1 MKFKK
6 SISKVLVLFL
16 ALSIVF
22 AAPGKKV
29 YADAYKVVTIGAD
42 LTQSQKEDMLK
53 YFKVNKK
60 EVNLLEVTKKEEDKY
75 LNGIATQKEIGTRS
89 ISCSYVEPTNKGGI
103 NVTTH
108 NIYWVTESMIKN
120 ALITA
125 GIENAEVKAAAPF
138 NVSGTAALT
147 GILKGFEN
155 SKGGKKIDE
164 NKKKAANEEMVVTG
178 KLGDKIGQDEAASLI
193 NEIKKEVIKE
203 KPGTQKEIEK
213 IVVNIVNNFNQSLNQ
228 DDIKKITALMDKINK
243 LDLDFNKIKS
253 QLNDVTKQLKGT
265 LTSEEAKG
273 FFAKLFEAIKNFFT
287 SIFGGGEEKQEAF
300 NMINTNLK
308 ITRLNI

>member
-1 MKFKK
+1 MSCKK

-16 ALSIVF
+16 TLSIVLGF
-22 AAPGKKV
+22 TEKKV

-42 LTQSQKEDMLK
+42 LNQSQKEDMLK
-53 YFKVNKK
+53 YFKVKK
-60 EVNLLEVTKKEEDKY
+60 EEVNLLEVTKEEEDKY
-75 LNGIATQKEIGTRS
+75 LSGIATQKEIGTRS

-103 NVTTH
+103 NVETH

-164 NKKKAANEEMVVTG
+164 NKKKAANEEIMLTG

-193 NEIKKEVIKE
+193 NEIKKEVVKE
-203 KPGTQKEIEK
+203 RPETQKEIEN
-213 IVVNIVNNFNQSLNQ
+213 IVVNIVNNYNQSLSEE
-228 DDIKKITALMDKINK
+228 DIEKITALMDKINS
-243 LDLDFNKIKS
+243 LDLDFDKIKS
-253 QLNDVTKQLKGT
+253 QLNDVTKQLQGV

-273 FFAKLFEAIKNFFT
+273 FFAKLFEAIKNLIT
-287 SIFGGGEEKQEAF
+287 SIFGG
-300 NMINTNLK
+300 
-308 ITRLNI
+308 

>member
-1 MKFKK
+1 MSCKK

-16 ALSIVF
+16 TFSIVLGF
-22 AAPGKKV
+22 TEKKV

-42 LTQSQKEDMLK
+42 LNQSQKEDMLK
-53 YFKVNKK
+53 YFKVKK
-60 EVNLLEVTKKEEDKY
+60 EEVNLLEVTKEEEDKY
-75 LNGIATQKEIGTRS
+75 LSGIATQKEIGTRS

-103 NVTTH
+103 NVETH

-164 NKKKAANEEMVVTG
+164 NKKKAANEEIMLTG

-193 NEIKKEVIKE
+193 NEIKKEVVKE
-203 KPGTQKEIEK
+203 RPETQKEIEN
-213 IVVNIVNNFNQSLNQ
+213 IVVNIVNNYNQSLSKE
-228 DDIKKITALMDKINK
+228 DIEKITALMDKINS
-243 LDLDFNKIKS
+243 LDLDFDKIKS
-253 QLNDVTKQLKGT
+253 QLNDVTKQLQGV

-273 FFAKLFEAIKNFFT
+273 FFAKLFEAIKNLIT
-287 SIFGGGEEKQEAF
+287 SIFGG
-300 NMINTNLK
+300 
-308 ITRLNI
+308 

>member
-1 MKFKK
+1 MSCKK

-16 ALSIVF
+16 TLSIVLGF
-22 AAPGKKV
+22 TEKKV

-42 LTQSQKEDMLK
+42 LNQSQKEDMLK
-53 YFKVNKK
+53 YFKVKK
-60 EVNLLEVTKKEEDKY
+60 EEVNLLEVTKEEEDKY
-75 LNGIATQKEIGTRS
+75 LSGIATQKEIGTRS

-103 NVTTH
+103 NVETY

-164 NKKKAANEEMVVTG
+164 NKKKAANEEIMLTG

-193 NEIKKEVIKE
+193 NEIKKEVVKE
-203 KPGTQKEIEK
+203 RPETQKEIEN
-213 IVVNIVNNFNQSLNQ
+213 IVVNIVNNYNQSLSKE
-228 DDIKKITALMDKINK
+228 DIEKITALMDKINS
-243 LDLDFNKIKS
+243 LDLDFDKIKS
-253 QLNDVTKQLKGT
+253 QLNDVTKQLQGV

-273 FFAKLFEAIKNFFT
+273 FFAKLFEAIKNLIT
-287 SIFGGGEEKQEAF
+287 SIFGG
-300 NMINTNLK
+300 
-308 ITRLNI
+308 

>member
-1 MKFKK
+1 MSCKK

-16 ALSIVF
+16 TLSIALGF
-22 AAPGKKV
+22 TEKKV

-42 LTQSQKEDMLK
+42 LNQSQKEDMLK
-53 YFKVNKK
+53 YFKVKK
-60 EVNLLEVTKKEEDKY
+60 EEVNLLEVTKEEEDKY
-75 LNGIATQKEIGTRS
+75 LSGIATQKEIGTRS

-103 NVTTH
+103 NVETH

-164 NKKKAANEEMVVTG
+164 NKKKAANEEIMLTG

-193 NEIKKEVIKE
+193 NEIKKEVVKE
-203 KPGTQKEIEK
+203 RPETQKEIEK
-213 IVVNIVNNFNQSLNQ
+213 IVVNIVNNYNQSLSKE
-228 DDIKKITALMDKINK
+228 DIEKITALMDKINS
-243 LDLDFNKIKS
+243 LDLDFDKIKS
-253 QLNDVTKQLKGT
+253 QLNDVTKQLQGV

-273 FFAKLFEAIKNFFT
+273 FFAKFFEAIKNLIT
-287 SIFGGGEEKQEAF
+287 SIFGG
-300 NMINTNLK
+300 
-308 ITRLNI
+308 

>member
-1 MKFKK
+1 MSCKK
-6 SISKVLVLFL
+6 STSKVLVLFL
-16 ALSIVF
+16 TLSIVLGF
-22 AAPGKKV
+22 TEKKV

-42 LTQSQKEDMLK
+42 LNQSQKEDMLK
-53 YFKVNKK
+53 YFKVKK
-60 EVNLLEVTKKEEDKY
+60 EEVNLLEVTKEEEDKY
-75 LNGIATQKEIGTRS
+75 LSGIATQKEIGTRS

-103 NVTTH
+103 NVETH

-164 NKKKAANEEMVVTG
+164 NKKKAANEEIMLTG

-193 NEIKKEVIKE
+193 NEIKKEVVKE
-203 KPGTQKEIEK
+203 RPETQKEIEN
-213 IVVNIVNNFNQSLNQ
+213 IVVNIVNNYNQSLSKE
-228 DDIKKITALMDKINK
+228 DIEKITALMDKINS
-243 LDLDFNKIKS
+243 LDLDFDKIKS
-253 QLNDVTKQLKGT
+253 QLNDVTKQLQGV

-273 FFAKLFEAIKNFFT
+273 FFAKLFEAIKNLIT
-287 SIFGGGEEKQEAF
+287 SIFGG
-300 NMINTNLK
+300 
-308 ITRLNI
+308 

>member
-1 MKFKK
+1 MSCKK

-16 ALSIVF
+16 TLSIVLGF
-22 AAPGKKV
+22 TEKKV

-42 LTQSQKEDMLK
+42 LNQSQKEDMLK
-53 YFKVNKK
+53 YFKVKK
-60 EVNLLEVTKKEEDKY
+60 EEVNLLEVTKKEEDKY
-75 LNGIATQKEIGTRS
+75 LSGIATQKEIGTRS

-103 NVTTH
+103 NVETH

-164 NKKKAANEEMVVTG
+164 NKKKAANEEIMLTG

-193 NEIKKEVIKE
+193 NEIKKEVVKE
-203 KPGTQKEIEK
+203 RPETQKEIEN
-213 IVVNIVNNFNQSLNQ
+213 IVVNIVNNYNQSLSKE
-228 DDIKKITALMDKINK
+228 DIEKITALMDKINS
-243 LDLDFNKIKS
+243 LDLDFDKIKS
-253 QLNDVTKQLKGT
+253 QLNDVTKQLQGV

-273 FFAKLFEAIKNFFT
+273 FFAKLFEAIKNLIT
-287 SIFGGGEEKQEAF
+287 SIFGG
-300 NMINTNLK
+300 
-308 ITRLNI
+308 

>member
-1 MKFKK
+1 MSCKK

-16 ALSIVF
+16 TLSIVLGF
-22 AAPGKKV
+22 TEKKV

-42 LTQSQKEDMLK
+42 LNQSQKEDMLK
-53 YFKVNKK
+53 YFKVKK
-60 EVNLLEVTKKEEDKY
+60 EEVNLLEVNKEEEDKY
-75 LNGIATQKEIGTRS
+75 LSGIATQKEIGTRS

-103 NVTTH
+103 NVETH

-164 NKKKAANEEMVVTG
+164 NKKKAANEEIMLTG

-193 NEIKKEVIKE
+193 NEIKKEVVKE
-203 KPGTQKEIEK
+203 RPETQKEIEN
-213 IVVNIVNNFNQSLNQ
+213 IVVNIVNNYNQSLSKE
-228 DDIKKITALMDKINK
+228 DIEKITALMDKINS
-243 LDLDFNKIKS
+243 LDLDFDKIKS
-253 QLNDVTKQLKGT
+253 QLNDVTKQLQGV

-273 FFAKLFEAIKNFFT
+273 FFAKLFEAIKNLIT
-287 SIFGGGEEKQEAF
+287 SIFGG
-300 NMINTNLK
+300 
-308 ITRLNI
+308 

>member
-1 MKFKK
+1 MSCKK

-16 ALSIVF
+16 TLSIVLGF
-22 AAPGKKV
+22 TEKKV

-42 LTQSQKEDMLK
+42 LNQSQKEDMLK
-53 YFKVNKK
+53 YFKVKK
-60 EVNLLEVTKKEEDKY
+60 EEVNLLEVTKEEEDKY
-75 LNGIATQKEIGTRS
+75 LSGIATQKEIGTRS

-103 NVTTH
+103 NVETH

-164 NKKKAANEEMVVTG
+164 NKKKAANEEIMLTG

-193 NEIKKEVIKE
+193 NEIKKEVVKE
-203 KPGTQKEIEK
+203 RPETQKEIEN
-213 IVVNIVNNFNQSLNQ
+213 IVVNIVNNYNQSLSKE
-228 DDIKKITALMDKINK
+228 DIEKITALMDKINS
-243 LDLDFNKIKS
+243 LDLDFDKIKS
-253 QLNDVTKQLKGT
+253 QLNDVTKQLQGV

-273 FFAKLFEAIKNFFT
+273 FFAKLFEAIKNLIT
-287 SIFGGGEEKQEAF
+287 SIFGG
-300 NMINTNLK
+300 
-308 ITRLNI
+308 

>member
-1 MKFKK
+1 MSCKK

-16 ALSIVF
+16 TLSIVLGF
-22 AAPGKKV
+22 TEKKV

-42 LTQSQKEDMLK
+42 LNQSQKEDMLK
-53 YFKVNKK
+53 YFKVKK
-60 EVNLLEVTKKEEDKY
+60 EEVNLLEVTKEEEDKY
-75 LNGIATQKEIGTRS
+75 LSGIATQKEIGTRS

-103 NVTTH
+103 NVETH

-164 NKKKAANEEMVVTG
+164 NKKKAANEEIMLTG

-193 NEIKKEVIKE
+193 NEIKKEVVKE
-203 KPGTQKEIEK
+203 RPETQKEIEN
-213 IVVNIVNNFNQSLNQ
+213 IVVNIVNNYNQSLSKE
-228 DDIKKITALMDKINK
+228 DIEKITALMDKINS
-243 LDLDFNKIKS
+243 LDLDFDKIKS
-253 QLNDVTKQLKGT
+253 QLNDVTKQLQGV

-273 FFAKLFEAIKNFFT
+273 FFAKLFEAIKNLIT
-287 SIFGGGEEKQEAF
+287 SIFDG
-300 NMINTNLK
+300 
-308 ITRLNI
+308 

>member
-1 MKFKK
+1 MSCKK

-16 ALSIVF
+16 TLSIVLGF
-22 AAPGKKV
+22 TEKKV

-42 LTQSQKEDMLK
+42 LNQSQKEDMLK
-53 YFKVNKK
+53 YFKVKK
-60 EVNLLEVTKKEEDKY
+60 EEVNLLEVNKEEEDKY
-75 LNGIATQKEIGTRS
+75 LSGIATQKEIGTRS

-103 NVTTH
+103 NVETH

-164 NKKKAANEEMVVTG
+164 NKKKAANEEIMLTG

-193 NEIKKEVIKE
+193 NEIKKEVVKE
-203 KPGTQKEIEK
+203 RPETQKEIEK
-213 IVVNIVNNFNQSLNQ
+213 IVVNIVNNYNQSLSKE
-228 DDIKKITALMDKINK
+228 DIEKITALMDKINS
-243 LDLDFNKIKS
+243 LDLDFDKIKS
-253 QLNDVTKQLKGT
+253 QLNDVTKQLQGV

-273 FFAKLFEAIKNFFT
+273 FFAKLFEAIKNLIT
-287 SIFGGGEEKQEAF
+287 SIFGG
-300 NMINTNLK
+300 
-308 ITRLNI
+308 

>member
-1 MKFKK
+1 MSCKK

-16 ALSIVF
+16 TISIVLGF
-22 AAPGKKV
+22 TEKKV

-42 LTQSQKEDMLK
+42 LNQSQKEDMLK
-53 YFKVNKK
+53 YFKVKK
-60 EVNLLEVTKKEEDKY
+60 EEVNLLEVTKEEEDKY
-75 LNGIATQKEIGTRS
+75 LSGIATQKEIGTRS

-103 NVTTH
+103 NVETH

-164 NKKKAANEEMVVTG
+164 NKKKAANEEIMLTG

-193 NEIKKEVIKE
+193 NEIKKEVVKE
-203 KPGTQKEIEK
+203 RPETQKEIEN
-213 IVVNIVNNFNQSLNQ
+213 IVVNIVNNYNQSLSKE
-228 DDIKKITALMDKINK
+228 DIEKITALMDKINS
-243 LDLDFNKIKS
+243 LDLDFDKIKS
-253 QLNDVTKQLKGT
+253 QLNDVTKQLQGV

-273 FFAKLFEAIKNFFT
+273 FFAKLFEAIKNLIT
-287 SIFGGGEEKQEAF
+287 SIFGG
-300 NMINTNLK
+300 
-308 ITRLNI
+308 